1 VIMSLIEKKFLEI
14 FGEEPDLVAAAP
26 GRVNLI
32 GEHIDYSDGFV
43 LPFAIKDRT
52 LVATRKRDDSTIRIA
67 SIQRRNKVVTVDIN
81 KVKPG
86 LKGEWERYAL
96 GVLWSM
102 GVKTGVDLLI
112 DGHVPLGAGLSSSA
126 ALECS
131 VATAMNHLFDMGFT
145 LEELA
150 RLTQKA
156 ENQYVGVPCGI
167 MDQSVSLM
175 ATQGSALLLDC
186 RDLSTKNIPFDVASS
201 GLELLIIDTQAHHAL
216 TDGGYAQRRASCESV
231 VAKLAILSL
240 RELSMEQLEASRSLL
255 THTEYLRARH
265 AVTEMKRVLDCVDA
279 LSSSEFA
286 RVGQLLNQSHASLRD
301 NYAVSCPELDTAVDA
316 ALSAGALGSRMVGGG
331 FGGSA
336 IALIQASMTTE
347 TIKSVERAFSSR
359 GFKAPRFF
367 TSLPSQGAEIV
378 SRR

>member
-1 VIMSLIEKKFLEI
+1 MSSIEEKFLET

-32 GEHIDYSDGFV
+32 GEHIDYSEGFV

-52 LVATRKRDDSTIRIA
+52 LVAARKRDDSTVRVA
-67 SIQRRNKVVTVDIN
+67 SAQRRNKIVTVDI
-81 KVKPG
+81 KDVKPG

-102 GVKTGVDLLI
+102 GVKSGVDLLI

-131 VATAMNHLFDMGFT
+131 VATAMNHLFDLGFN

-175 ATQGSALLLDC
+175 ATNGFALLLDC
-186 RDLSTKNIPFDVASS
+186 RDLSTRNIPFDVASH

-216 TDGGYAQRRASCESV
+216 TDGGYAERRASCESV
-231 VAKLAILSL
+231 AAKLHVKSM
-240 RELSMEQLEASRSLL
+240 RELTIAQLDSSRDQLSE
-255 THTEYLRARH
+255 TQYFRARH
-265 AVTEMKRVLDCVDA
+265 AITEMKRVLDCVEA
-279 LSSSEFA
+279 LSSGDFVK
-286 RVGQLLNQSHASLRD
+286 VGQLMNQSHLSLRD
-301 NYAVSCPELDTAVDA
+301 DYNVSCPELNTAVEA
-316 ALSAGALGSRMVGGG
+316 SLAAGALGSRMVGGG

-336 IALIQASMTTE
+336 IALIQASKTSE
-347 TIKSVERAFSSR
+347 TISAVEKAFADR
-359 GFKAPRFF
+359 KFKAPRFF
-367 TSLPSQGAEIV
+367 TSLPSQGAELL

>member
-1 VIMSLIEKKFLEI
+1 MSSIEEKFLET

-32 GEHIDYSDGFV
+32 GEHIDYSEGFV

-52 LVATRKRDDSTIRIA
+52 LVAARKRDDSTVRIA
-67 SIQRRNKVVTVDIN
+67 SAQRRSKIVTVDISE
-81 KVKPG
+81 VKPG

-102 GVKTGVDLLI
+102 GVKSGVDLLI

-131 VATAMNHLFDMGFT
+131 VATAMNHLFDMGFN

-175 ATQGSALLLDC
+175 ASRGFALLLDC
-186 RDLSTKNIPFDVASS
+186 RDLSTRNIPFDVASH

-216 TDGGYAQRRASCESV
+216 TDGGYAERRASCEAV
-231 VAKLAILSL
+231 AAKLSVKSM
-240 RELSMEQLEASRSLL
+240 RELTMAQLDSARATLSE
-255 THTEYLRARH
+255 TEYIRARH
-265 AVTEMKRVLDCVDA
+265 AITEMKRVLDCVDA
-279 LSSSEFA
+279 LGSGDFVK
-286 RVGQLLNQSHASLRD
+286 VGQLINESHRSLRD
-301 NYAVSCPELDTAVDA
+301 DYTVSCPELDTAVEA
-316 ALSAGALGSRMVGGG
+316 SLAAGALGSRMVGGG

-336 IALIQASMTTE
+336 IALIEAAKTSQ
-347 TIKSVERAFSSR
+347 TISAIEKAFADKK
-359 GFKAPRFF
+359 FKAPRFF
-367 TSLPSQGAEIV
+367 TSLPSQGAELL
-378 SRR
+378 SRG

>member
-1 VIMSLIEKKFLEI
+1 MSQIEKKFLET

-52 LVATRKRDDSTIRIA
+52 LVAARKRNDSTVRIA
-67 SIQRRNKVVTVDIN
+67 SAQRRNKIVTVDISR
-81 KVKPG
+81 VKPG

-96 GVLWSM
+96 GVLWAL
-102 GVKTGVDLLI
+102 GVKEGVDLLI

-131 VATAMNHLFDMGFT
+131 VATAMNHLFDLGFN

-216 TDGGYAQRRASCESV
+216 TDGGYAERRASCESV
-231 VAKLAILSL
+231 VAKLGITSL
-240 RELSMEQLEASRSLL
+240 RELTMQQLENSRGLL
-255 THTEYLRARH
+255 TETEFVRARH
-265 AVTEMKRVLDCVDA
+265 AVTEMKRVIDCVQA
-279 LSSSEFA
+279 LSDSNFTL
-286 RVGQLLNQSHASLRD
+286 VGELINQSHASLRD
-301 NYAVSCPELDTAVDA
+301 DYTVSCPELDTAVDA
-316 ALSAGALGSRMVGGG
+316 ALAAGALGARMVGGG

-336 IALIQASMTTE
+336 IALIQASKTTE
-347 TIKSVERAFSSR
+347 TIKTIEKAFSSKK
-359 GFKAPRFF
+359 FKAPRFF
-367 TSLPSQGAEIV
+367 TSLPSQGAELI